1 MRLLVLLML
10 LVIPA
15 AALADQFAVVRG
27 GRLNLREYA
36 DVNSRSLGKYNTGTW
51 VTVEGNNQYG
61 WCPVRTFDGKR
72 GYMDAG
78 YLTFA
83 ASGNTGVV
91 RYANGGYV
99 NLRQGPSLEYPVLI
113 RVTSGTTIT
122 IVDASYEWNYV
133 AVPQG
138 GRTFNGYM
146 HDSFIDK
153 KADSARVVT
162 RNGGKVNVRSGPTS
176 SYHSVGSLA
185 SGTTVSVLL
194 RGNGWSMI
202 SGGGL
207 TGFMS
212 NEYLSGTSGTS
223 STMAVVNNP
232 RSTQVLNLRE
242 CPSQAAR
249 SIGQYRNGTQVKVV
263 RRASDWCEV
272 YVGTRHGY
280 MMTRYLRFGG
290 SGSVAPPPVVPP
302 VVQPTRPPM
311 YPPSPERSYAVV
323 SNPRSTQVLYLR
335 AEPNQNAS
343 VRGQYKNGT
352 QVRVA
357 AYGSEWCEVYVGDKH
372 GYMMT
377 RYLDFYGAVP
387 NPVPTATPAPWNPP
401 VVPTVTPIPV
411 GPSGADAPSGGSWPS
426 AGTLITL
433 NVSSDSA
440 SDMVNVYRES
450 TLTSLRASYYSGK
463 QATMLQYGPS
473 VCMILLDGEVGYVS
487 TSNIRY

>member
-1 MRLLVLLML
+1 MQLLALMML
-10 LVIPA
+10 LALPS

-36 DVNSRSLGKYNTGTW
+36 DANSRSLGKYSTGTW
-51 VTVEGNNQYG
+51 VTVDGNNQYG

-99 NLRQGPSLEYPVLI
+99 NLRQGPSLDFPVVI

-122 IVDASYEWNYV
+122 IEDASYEWNYV
-133 AVPQG
+133 TVCQG
-138 GRTFNGYM
+138 GRTYRGYM
-146 HDSFIDK
+146 HDSLIDK
-153 KADSARVVT
+153 KASSARVVT

-176 SYHSVGSLA
+176 SYHSVGSLR
-185 SGTTVSVLL
+185 SGTPVSLLL

-212 NEYLSGTSGTS
+212 NEYLSGTSSGGSNTS
-223 STMAVVNNP
+223 SAVAYVNNP

-242 CPSQAAR
+242 TPSQASR

-263 RRASDWCEV
+263 RKDPSWCEV

-290 SGSVAPPPVVPP
+290 SGSVPVLPPPVVQPP
-302 VVQPTRPPM
+302 VVQPTMPPM
-311 YPPSPERSYAVV
+311 YPPSPDKSYAVV

-335 AEPNQNAS
+335 AEPRQSAS

-352 QVRVA
+352 QVRVV
-357 AYGSEWCEVYVGDKH
+357 AYGTEWCEVYVGDKH

-377 RYLDFYGAVP
+377 RYLSFYGAAATPVP
-387 NPVPTATPAPWNPP
+387 VNPTATPQP
-401 VVPTVTPIPV
+401 VVPAPQTPTTNP
-411 GPSGADAPSGGSWPS
+411 WPS

-433 NVSSDSA
+433 GVSSDSA

-463 QATMLQYGPS
+463 QATMLQYGTN

-487 TSNIRY
+487 TNNVRY